1 MTASNAA
8 PRSSK
13 RPLRSAAA
21 LALGLCILLF
31 SLSAGAAQDDG
42 AAAGDT
48 AGGDADA
55 TTASTGD
62 TGDAGDAADAEAAL
76 PFDPA
81 LVGLPGLPATLD
93 KPADFERAL
102 TLIDARLE
110 ALRTPAEEPAS
121 EEPPGRPPA
130 QQPSTET
137 DPATE
142 DNPPATDYDAPTAP
156 EIEVDTA
163 PAPDSPPAPSDAA
176 GAPDAAT
183 ADAAAVDAA
192 TGAGDTADTG
202 TADPRIELLESLRFT
217 IERRAALAE
226 QAATARASQVS
237 EEARLAQIQGEGIDR
252 ETPIAITVLDAL
264 RAEQALARAK
274 EGHAER
280 RIGSARAQLE
290 TTERALRQAQR
301 LRRDARDALA
311 GAAEA
316 DRERLTRALEVA
328 RLETLL
334 ALQDHAAAEAQ
345 LAVARAEDTLA
356 ETEQKRLAA
365 ELALLR
371 ERAVLTEDQLAARL
385 GTLDERA
392 DALSAEIDSLRR
404 RGHTAE
410 SRLYRTRRRLEQA
423 QTDTERSILSER
435 VAALEAQ
442 AEAARVAVDYLQ
454 RAVLNLREMRTVWE
468 RRHTLLTD
476 PERAELSA
484 WFEAT
489 RNTLLESRDIISVL
503 ETELNGIRTA
513 YLSLSSRLADSTLTP
528 AVQSA
533 LRQRQEAATEVE
545 RAARRLLETQNELAA
560 LARRVQEQLE
570 PLLSERTLAVRW
582 QQAQDQLRDWW
593 QADLLVV
600 DDQAIRVRDAVIALI
615 VFCVVVAGTWL
626 VKLALRRALARRT
639 PRLQGEQQGGLRLL
653 LSTLSRHTNQIF
665 VLIVAFYVAMAVSGL
680 AGGKLQS
687 WLWTLV
693 VLALYLQI
701 GLWVNAAVVDY
712 FQRRRSRLEQR
723 DPSAATGYGL
733 LLFFLRVGIWIVVGV
748 SALAYFK
755 YPIAGLIGALGVG
768 GIAVG
773 LAVQNILGDI
783 FSSMAIVLDK
793 PVRVGDFIMSGE
805 TLGVVEHIG
814 VKTTR
819 IRSLSGE
826 QVVLSNTDLL
836 SSRVH
841 NFKRFEER
849 RVVFEVRVVYDTP
862 RSDLERIPDLLKAA
876 VVEVPQVRFD
886 RAHFTDFGSY
896 SLNFEVVYYVLSPDF
911 TLYRDIQQAINLGI
925 HRRFEEAGIAFA
937 YPTQLLILQNG
948 PAQAEQRMPRA

>member
-1 MTASNAA
+1 M
-8 PRSSK
+8 
-13 RPLRSAAA
+13 
-21 LALGLCILLF
+21 ALGLALLF
-31 SLSAGAAQDDG
+31 GLSAGAAEDAG
-42 AAAGDT
+42 SATGESAAE
-48 AGGDADA
+48 DADA
-55 TTASTGD
+55 AAAA
-62 TGDAGDAADAEAAL
+62 TGDAENAGTATAAL

-93 KPADFERAL
+93 KPEDFERAL

-110 ALRTPAEEPAS
+110 ALRAPPEQPPTDERPS
-121 EEPPGRPPA
+121 E
-130 QQPSTET
+130 Q
-137 DPATE
+137 
-142 DNPPATDYDAPTAP
+142 
-156 EIEVDTA
+156 
-163 PAPDSPPAPSDAA
+163 PPAPSEAM
-176 GAPDAAT
+176 
-183 ADAAAVDAA
+183 ADQDVGIESELSEDAA
-192 TGAGDTADTG
+192 TGARDTAETQ
-202 TADPRIELLESLRFT
+202 TTDPRIALLETLRFT
-217 IERRAALAE
+217 IERRAALVE
-226 QAATARASQVS
+226 QAATARASQAS
-237 EEARLAQIQGEGIDR
+237 EQARLAQIQDEGIDR
-252 ETPIAITVLDAL
+252 EAPIAITVLDAL
-264 RAEQALARAK
+264 RAELALAGAK

-301 LRRDARDALA
+301 VRRDGRDALA
-311 GAAEA
+311 GADTA
-316 DRERLTRALEVA
+316 DRARLTLALEVA

-345 LAVARAEDTLA
+345 LAAARAEATLA

-365 ELALLR
+365 ELALLG

-385 GTLDERA
+385 DTLGERA
-392 DALSAEIDSLRR
+392 EALSAEIDSLRR

-410 SRLYRTRRRLEQA
+410 SRLYRIRRRLEQA
-423 QTDTERSILSER
+423 QTDAERSVLSER
-435 VAALEAQ
+435 AAALEAQ

-454 RAVLNLREMRTVWE
+454 RAVLNLREMRTLWE
-468 RRHTLLTD
+468 RRHRLLTD
-476 PERAELSA
+476 PDRAEVSA
-484 WFEAT
+484 WLGAN
-489 RNTLLESRDIISVL
+489 RNTILESRDSISVL
-503 ETELNGIRTA
+503 ETELNNIRTA
-513 YLSLSSRLADSTLTP
+513 YLSLSSRLADSTLKP
-528 AVQSA
+528 AVENA
-533 LRQRQEAATEVE
+533 LRQRREAAAEVE
-545 RAARRLLETQNELAA
+545 RAARRLLETQNELAS

-570 PLLSERTLAVRW
+570 PLVRERTLAMRW

-615 VFCVVVAGTWL
+615 VFCVVVAGTWV
-626 VKLALRRALARRT
+626 VKLALRRALARRM
-639 PRLQGEQQGGLRLL
+639 PRLQEEQQGGLRLL
-653 LSTLSRHTNQIF
+653 LSTLSRHTSQIF

-693 VLALYLQI
+693 VVALYLQI

-849 RVVFEVRVVYDTP
+849 RVVFEVRVVYRTP
-862 RSDLERIPDLLKAA
+862 RSDLERIPEMLRAA
-876 VVEVPQVRFD
+876 VEDVAQVRFD
-886 RAHFTDFGSY
+886 RAHFTEFGSY

-911 TLYRDIQQAINLGI
+911 LLYRDIQQAINLGI

-937 YPTQLLILQNG
+937 YPTQVLIVHNS
-948 PAQAEQRMPRA
+948 QAAAA